1 MSDMNEPGDLADEQY
16 EEGEGEGDRDGE
28 EGQAGEGA
36 NEQSGAQG
44 GHPKTWY
51 PYITKTQFE
60 KFISRL
66 QAKVPEQVDRDYV
79 RAIIRTPSMIYRF
92 LRGIEAMR
100 LIDRDHRPTDRLR
113 SLIVPETRRQA
124 VGDVI
129 KDLYPELHK
138 QWEEK
143 RELPDHEVT
152 AFFRR
157 KTGMGNDSATKMR
170 MFFKFLMAESDME
183 SGGVTAEVARPAA
196 ALAAPA
202 APVVA
207 APPPRHTPEPE
218 PPRRGGE
225 RPAPVERTER
235 TERTERGSAPDRD
248 RGGERPA
255 PVDRTERGT
264 APDRDRGGANDRDR
278 GGANDRD
285 RSNVSDRDRGGSSDR
300 DRSNASDR
308 DRAPAAADTQPYSN
322 RPLSEPQRA
331 YLETLQGVLNINIDG
346 DWDEDMIRLVFDR
359 LERLY
364 DRVRRG

>member
-1 MSDMNEPGDLADEQY
+1 MSETNEPGDLAEDRY
-16 EEGEGEGDRDGE
+16 EGGEDEGEDEGDESQGS
-28 EGQAGEGA
+28 EGSQ
-36 NEQSGAQG
+36 EQPGAQG
-44 GHPKTWY
+44 GQAKTWY

-66 QAKVPEQVDRDYV
+66 QAKMPEQIDRDYV

-100 LIDRDHRPTDRLR
+100 LIDRDHRPTERLR
-113 SLIVPETRRQA
+113 RLIVPESRRQA
-124 VGDVI
+124 VGEVI
-129 KDLYPELHK
+129 KDLYPELYH

-183 SGGVTAEVARPAA
+183 GGDSAEAPRP
-196 ALAAPA
+196 APA
-202 APVVA
+202 AVPVVS
-207 APPPRHTPEPE
+207 APPPRPTPEPE
-218 PPRRGGE
+218 PRRNE
-225 RPAPVERTER
+225 RA
-235 TERTERGSAPDRD
+235 ADRD
-248 RGGERPA
+248 R
-255 PVDRTERGT
+255 
-264 APDRDRGGANDRDR
+264 DRDRDRN
-278 GGANDRD
+278 A
-285 RSNVSDRDRGGSSDR
+285 SSDR
-300 DRSNASDR
+300 DRNAGSDRERNSGSDR
-308 DRAPAAADTQPYSN
+308 DRNAGLDRDRRSDSDFQDRPFGN
-322 RPLSEPQRA
+322 RPLSESQRA

>member
-1 MSDMNEPGDLADEQY
+1 MSEMSDPGDVAEEQY
-16 EEGEGEGDRDGE
+16 EEGEDEGGGGEGQGE
-28 EGQAGEGA
+28 EGQGA
-36 NEQSGAQG
+36 DSAQEHPGSQG
-44 GHPKTWY
+44 GHAKTWY

-66 QAKVPEQVDRDYV
+66 QAKVPEQIDRDYV

-100 LIDRDHRPTDRLR
+100 LIDRDHRPTERLR
-113 SLIVPETRRQA
+113 RLIVPESRRQA
-124 VGDVI
+124 VGEVI
-129 KDLYPELHK
+129 RDLYPELYR

-183 SGGVTAEVARPAA
+183 GGEAPAEAPRPA
-196 ALAAPA
+196 
-202 APVVA
+202 PVAA
-207 APPPRHTPEPE
+207 APPPRQLPEPE
-218 PPRRGGE
+218 QRRNE
-225 RPAPVERTER
+225 RFAPAERDR
-235 TERTERGSAPDRD
+235 DRDRDRD
-248 RGGERPA
+248 RGP
-255 PVDRTERGT
+255 
-264 APDRDRGGANDRDR
+264 APDRERDRDRANDRDR
-278 GGANDRD
+278 RPEPDFQ
-285 RSNVSDRDRGGSSDR
+285 
-300 DRSNASDR
+300 
-308 DRAPAAADTQPYSN
+308 DRAYSN
-322 RPLSEPQRA
+322 RPLSESQRA

>member
-1 MSDMNEPGDLADEQY
+1 MSDMNEPGDLADEEY
-16 EEGEGEGDRDGE
+16 EEGEDAGEGNGDGE

-100 LIDRDHRPTDRLR
+100 LIDRDHRPTERLR

-183 SGGVTAEVARPAA
+183 SGGVTAEAARPAA
-196 ALAAPA
+196 VRAAPA

-218 PPRRGGE
+218 PQRRGGE
-225 RPAPVERTER
+225 RPAPV
-235 TERTERGSAPDRD
+235 ERTERGSAPDRD

-255 PVDRTERGT
+255 PVERTERGT
-264 APDRDRGGANDRDR
+264 APDRDRDRDRSNASDRDRGGANDRDR
-278 GGANDRD
+278 GGA
-285 RSNVSDRDRGGSSDR
+285 
-300 DRSNASDR
+300 SDR
-308 DRAPAAADTQPYSN
+308 DRAPAADTQPYSN

>member
-1 MSDMNEPGDLADEQY
+1 MSEMNEPADLAEDQY
-16 EEGEGEGDRDGE
+16 EEGEDEGEGE
-28 EGQAGEGA
+28 EGQAA
-36 NEQSGAQG
+36 AQEQSGAQG
-44 GHPKTWY
+44 GHVKTWY

-66 QAKVPEQVDRDYV
+66 QAKMPEQIDRDYV

-100 LIDRDHRPTDRLR
+100 LIDRDHRPTERLR
-113 SLIVPETRRQA
+113 SLIVPGTRRQA

-129 KDLYPELHK
+129 KDLYPELYK

-183 SGGVTAEVARPAA
+183 GGEASGEPSRPAA
-196 ALAAPA
+196 PPA
-202 APVVA
+202 APVAA
-207 APPPRHTPEPE
+207 APPPRHAPEPE
-218 PPRRGGE
+218 QRRGNE
-225 RPAPVERTER
+225 RPALAERAP
-235 TERTERGSAPDRD
+235 APDRD
-248 RGGERPA
+248 R
-255 PVDRTERGT
+255 
-264 APDRDRGGANDRDR
+264 DRDRDRNAGGDRDR
-278 GGANDRD
+278 RPEADQFQ
-285 RSNVSDRDRGGSSDR
+285 
-300 DRSNASDR
+300 
-308 DRAPAAADTQPYSN
+308 DRAYSN
-322 RPLSEPQRA
+322 RPLSESQRA

>member
-1 MSDMNEPGDLADEQY
+1 MSEMNESSDNGEEQY
-16 EEGEGEGDRDGE
+16 EEGEDEEGE
-28 EGQAGEGA
+28 EAQAA
-36 NEQSGAQG
+36 ADAAQEQGGAQG

-66 QAKVPEQVDRDYV
+66 QGKMPDQVDRDYV

-100 LIDRDHRPTDRLR
+100 LIDRDHRPTERLR
-113 SLIVPETRRQA
+113 RLIVPETRKQA

-129 KDLYPELHK
+129 KDLYPELYK

-143 RELPDHEVT
+143 HELPDHEVT

-170 MFFKFLMAESDME
+170 MFFKFLMAEGDLEGSSD
-183 SGGVTAEVARPAA
+183 
-196 ALAAPA
+196 AAPETPRAATA
-202 APVVA
+202 APVA
-207 APPPRHTPEPE
+207 SAPAPRHEPE
-218 PPRRGGE
+218 TPRRGGD
-225 RPAPVERTER
+225 RPAPQERAER
-235 TERTERGSAPDRD
+235 VQAERSSERSSAA
-248 RGGERPA
+248 ERA
-255 PVDRTERGT
+255 QAAERER
-264 APDRDRGGANDRDR
+264 AQ
-278 GGANDRD
+278 
-285 RSNVSDRDRGGSSDR
+285 
-300 DRSNASDR
+300 ASDSSQGSQAY
-308 DRAPAAADTQPYSN
+308 DRPFNSN
-322 RPLSEPQRA
+322 RALSETQRA

>member
-1 MSDMNEPGDLADEQY
+1 MSEMNEPGDLAEEQY
-16 EEGEGEGDRDGE
+16 EEGEDEGE
-28 EGQAGEGA
+28 EGEGEEGPA
-36 NEQSGAQG
+36 SEAAHEQSGSQG
-44 GHPKTWY
+44 GHGKTWY

-100 LIDRDHRPTDRLR
+100 LIDRDHRPTERLR
-113 SLIVPETRRQA
+113 RLIVPETRRQA

-129 KDLYPELHK
+129 KDLYPELYR

-183 SGGVTAEVARPAA
+183 GGEATAETARPAP
-196 ALAAPA
+196 APA
-202 APVVA
+202 APVAA

-218 PPRRGGE
+218 PQRRGGE
-225 RPAPVERTER
+225 RPAPAERA
-235 TERTERGSAPDRD
+235 ERGPAPERERDRDRSAFAERDRGGAPDRD
-248 RGGERPA
+248 RRPEPDA
-255 PVDRTERGT
+255 PPSSFQDR
-264 APDRDRGGANDRDR
+264 PYN
-278 GGANDRD
+278 N
-285 RSNVSDRDRGGSSDR
+285 
-300 DRSNASDR
+300 
-308 DRAPAAADTQPYSN
+308 RA
-322 RPLSEPQRA
+322 LSESQRA

>member
-1 MSDMNEPGDLADEQY
+1 MSEMNEPGDLAEEQY
-16 EEGEGEGDRDGE
+16 EDGEDEGE
-28 EGQAGEGA
+28 EGDAEEGQGSDSSQ
-36 NEQSGAQG
+36 EQGVAQG
-44 GHPKTWY
+44 SHAKTWY

-66 QAKVPEQVDRDYV
+66 QAKVPDQVDRDYV

-100 LIDRDHRPTDRLR
+100 LIDRDHRPTERLR
-113 SLIVPETRRQA
+113 RLIVPETRRQA

-129 KDLYPELHK
+129 KDLYPELYK

-143 RELPDHEVT
+143 HELPDHEVT

-183 SGGVTAEVARPAA
+183 NGDAA
-196 ALAAPA
+196 AETPRAAAAPA

-207 APPPRHTPEPE
+207 APPPRQVAPEPE
-218 PPRRGGE
+218 VQRRGSE
-225 RPAPVERTER
+225 RPAPVERS
-235 TERTERGSAPDRD
+235 ERGSSSDRD
-248 RGGERPA
+248 RGGERSA
-255 PVDRTERGT
+255 PVERSERGS
-264 APDRDRGGANDRDR
+264 APARDRDRDRDRNAGNDRDRNAANDRDR
-278 GGANDRD
+278 D
-285 RSNVSDRDRGGSSDR
+285 RSP
-300 DRSNASDR
+300 
-308 DRAPAAADTQPYSN
+308 APDTQPFSN
-322 RPLSEPQRA
+322 RPLSEAQRA

>member
-1 MSDMNEPGDLADEQY
+1 MNESGDIAEEQY
-16 EEGEGEGDRDGE
+16 EEGEEEGDGE
-28 EGQAGEGA
+28 EARAAEAAQ
-36 NEQSGAQG
+36 EQSGAQG
-44 GHPKTWY
+44 GHSKTWY

-66 QAKVPEQVDRDYV
+66 QAKMPDQVDRDYV

-100 LIDRDHRPTDRLR
+100 LIDRDHRPTERLR
-113 SLIVPETRRQA
+113 RLIVPETRKHA

-129 KDLYPELHK
+129 KDLYPELHR
-138 QWEEK
+138 QWEQN

-183 SGGVTAEVARPAA
+183 GGEASPEGARPAPGA
-196 ALAAPA
+196 QM
-202 APVVA
+202 VA
-207 APPPRHTPEPE
+207 PPRHTTEPE
-218 PPRRGGE
+218 PPRRGSE
-225 RPAPVERTER
+225 RPAP
-235 TERTERGSAPDRD
+235 
-248 RGGERPA
+248 GERA
-255 PVDRTERGT
+255 
-264 APDRDRGGANDRDR
+264 
-278 GGANDRD
+278 D
-285 RSNVSDRDRGGSSDR
+285 RSAASDRDRGGSADQASYQDR
-300 DRSNASDR
+300 PFN
-308 DRAPAAADTQPYSN
+308 N
-322 RPLSEPQRA
+322 RGLSEPQRA